1 MPDWDVQRKKYKKTL
16 IINSGSIS
24 QERILRKES
33 LRTYQ
38 QKKLN

>member
-16 IINSGSIS
+16 FINSGSIS
-24 QERILRKES
+24 QGRILRKEL

-38 QKKLN
+38 QKK